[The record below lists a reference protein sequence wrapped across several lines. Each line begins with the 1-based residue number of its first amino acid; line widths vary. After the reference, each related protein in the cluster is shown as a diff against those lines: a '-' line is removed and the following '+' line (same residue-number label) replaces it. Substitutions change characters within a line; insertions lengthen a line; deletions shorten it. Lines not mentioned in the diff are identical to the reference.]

1 VRLRFGD
8 CVFDPEAREL
18 WRGESRVALSPKAF
32 ELLDLLIE
40 ERPRPLPQGRLR
52 DLLWPDTHVGYTSL
66 ARVVSEVR
74 QAVGEKAHRAAFIR
88 TVPRYGYAFAGAIVV
103 ETPAPAAHDACAL
116 VADDREFLLPEG
128 ETLVGRGPECGV
140 RLASSQVSR
149 VHAQFQ
155 VSGRRATVKDH
166 GSKNGTWINGSR
178 IEASAELQDGDEVL
192 FGTYR
197 VVFRSS
203 GVLGSTRTA
212 IPR

>member
-1 VRLRFGD
+1 VRVRFGD
-8 CVFDPEAREL
+8 CVFDPEMREL
-18 WRGESRVALSPKAF
+18 WRGDKQVALSPKAF
-32 ELLDLLIE
+32 ELLALLIA

-52 DLLWPDTHVGYTSL
+52 DLLWPDSHVGYTSL

-74 QAVGEKAHRAAFIR
+74 QAVGEKARRAAFIR
-88 TVPRYGYAFAGAIVV
+88 TVPCYGYAFAGAVVV
-103 ETPAPAAHDACAL
+103 EKPAPAAHDACAL
-116 VADDREFLLPEG
+116 VAEDREFLLPDG
-128 ETLVGRGPECGV
+128 ETFVGRGPECGV

-149 VHAQFQ
+149 VHAQFR
-155 VSGRRATVKDH
+155 VNGRRATVRDH

-178 IEASAELQDGDEVL
+178 IEAAAELHDGDEVL

-203 GVLGSTRTA
+203 SLLGSTRTA

>member
-1 VRLRFGD
+1 
-8 CVFDPEAREL
+8 
-18 WRGESRVALSPKAF
+18 
-32 ELLDLLIE
+32 
-40 ERPRPLPQGRLR
+40 LPQGRLR

-74 QAVGEKAHRAAFIR
+74 QAVGDTARRAALIR
-88 TVPRYGYAFAGAIVV
+88 TVPRFGYAFAGAAVTEARPGV
-103 ETPAPAAHDACAL
+103 SETCAL

-140 RLASSQVSR
+140 RLTSSQVSR
-149 VHAQFQ
+149 VHAQFR
-155 VSGRRATVKDH
+155 VSGRQAIVKDN

-178 IEASAELQDGDEVL
+178 IEAPAVLEDGDEVL

-203 GVLGSTRTA
+203 GELGSTRTA
-212 IPR
+212 TPR